1 MTAKQIVNVLGDMFN
16 GVWKRHLVNLA
27 LMVFAVSEVRRLS
40 VTAIGRGHRGRTA
53 PKHSIKRFD
62 RFLSN
67 PRFDDRTAQEA
78 LLCAV
83 IGNRTRVLV
92 AVDWTKYRE
101 WPALVASVVHRGRGV
116 PVMWSVMDG
125 NKLYKSQNA
134 FEHGFFKWLKSA
146 LPRGVQAIVLLDR
159 GFKRVELARQLSR
172 LGLDFV
178 IRTGNN
184 VHVRS
189 SQYVG
194 PIEGLVLHRGQVVD
208 VPDAAMRTDRPVRV
222 RVVGLWERKQRE
234 PWLLMTSLTKESV
247 AELARM
253 YGKRFRIEETFR
265 DEKDARFGL
274 YLGHVK
280 VTRADRLERL
290 MLIAALVHFFAM
302 LIGAE
307 ARRQGLDRGFRAN
320 TVRHKATHSDFTLGI
335 YYFSR
340 LRVNFALSLRLFLVE
355 AQEVFGG

>member
-1 MTAKQIVNVLGDMFN
+1 MTAKQIMNVLGEMFN
-16 GVWKRHLVNLA
+16 GVWKRHLANLA
-27 LMVFAVSEVRRLS
+27 LMIFAVSEVRRLS
-40 VTAIGRGHRGRTA
+40 VTAIGRGLRGRTS

-67 PRFDDRTAQEA
+67 HRFDDIAAQEA
-78 LLCAV
+78 LLRAV
-83 IGNRTRVLV
+83 IGNRPRVLV

-101 WPALVASVVHRGRGV
+101 WPALVASVVHRGRGI

-125 NKLYKSQNA
+125 RKLYKSQNA
-134 FEHGFFKWLKSA
+134 FEHGFFKWLRSA

-159 GFKRVELARQLSR
+159 GFKRVELVRQLSR

-184 VHVRS
+184 VHVQS
-189 SQYVG
+189 SQYEG
-194 PIEGLVLHRGQVVD
+194 PIEGLVLRRGQVTD
-208 VPDAAMRTDRPVRV
+208 IPDAALRSRHPVRV
-222 RVVGLWERKQRE
+222 RVVGLWERKQKE
-234 PWLLMTSLTKESV
+234 PWLLMTSLEQESV

-307 ARRQGLDRGFRAN
+307 ARRQGFDRGFRAN
-320 TVRHKATHSDFTLGI
+320 TVRDKATHSDFTLGL
-335 YYFSR
+335 YYFGR
-340 LRVNFALSLRLFLVE
+340 LRVNFSLLLRLFLVE